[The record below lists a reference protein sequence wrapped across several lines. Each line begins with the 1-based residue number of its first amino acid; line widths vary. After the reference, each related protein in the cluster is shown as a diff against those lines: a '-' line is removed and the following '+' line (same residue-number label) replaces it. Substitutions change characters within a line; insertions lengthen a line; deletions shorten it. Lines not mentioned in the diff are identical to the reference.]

1 MKKISQIIFSVLAI
15 GIFLFGEIAAFAVGE
30 DIVATIDG
38 TNITA
43 EDFIE
48 AAKYQ
53 RFDLIQQ
60 YNNYVQMYQLY
71 GIPLDAAFNQQFID
85 ILDGSER
92 SDFGQMVL
100 NQLIYNLVLEK
111 KSEKAGVTVSD
122 QEVNDQLMQLFG
134 ISTEETTPAPE
145 SNLGLMSSDVVGVEP
160 EVNKELELKKT
171 IDEYFSSVVQG
182 AFSQDYFRS
191 LVRLMLLEGKLQKEV
206 IFKEHGFEAEMV
218 NARHILVKTSEL
230 ADEIIAKLDA
240 GEDWNALAAEH
251 SLDTGSKDSGGA
263 LGWFGKGTMV
273 LPFEEAVFAM
283 NPGEISQPVKT
294 DFGYHIIALDAK
306 EFRPLEGD
314 ALDKA
319 QMAVFEDWYEEV
331 SSAMK
336 IETFDNWE
344 ALIPT
349 EPVFVPVE
357 IQPTPTAEAP
367 SATVE
372 PQETVTE
379 SSPDAESIEVTPTAN
394 G

>member
-1 MKKISQIIFSVLAI
+1 
-15 GIFLFGEIAAFAVGE
+15 
-30 DIVATIDG
+30 
-38 TNITA
+38 
-43 EDFIE
+43 
-48 AAKYQ
+48 
-53 RFDLIQQ
+53 
-60 YNNYVQMYQLY
+60 
-71 GIPLDAAFNQQFID
+71 
-85 ILDGSER
+85 
-92 SDFGQMVL
+92 MVL

>member
-1 MKKISQIIFSVLAI
+1 
-15 GIFLFGEIAAFAVGE
+15 
-30 DIVATIDG
+30 
-38 TNITA
+38 
-43 EDFIE
+43 
-48 AAKYQ
+48 
-53 RFDLIQQ
+53 
-60 YNNYVQMYQLY
+60 
-71 GIPLDAAFNQQFID
+71 
-85 ILDGSER
+85 
-92 SDFGQMVL
+92 
-100 NQLIYNLVLEK
+100 
-111 KSEKAGVTVSD
+111 
-122 QEVNDQLMQLFG
+122 
-134 ISTEETTPAPE
+134 
-145 SNLGLMSSDVVGVEP
+145 
-160 EVNKELELKKT
+160 
-171 IDEYFSSVVQG
+171 
-182 AFSQDYFRS
+182 
-191 LVRLMLLEGKLQKEV
+191 
-206 IFKEHGFEAEMV
+206 
-218 NARHILVKTSEL
+218 
-230 ADEIIAKLDA
+230 
-240 GEDWNALAAEH
+240 
-251 SLDTGSKDSGGA
+251 
-263 LGWFGKGTMV
+263 
-273 LPFEEAVFAM
+273 M